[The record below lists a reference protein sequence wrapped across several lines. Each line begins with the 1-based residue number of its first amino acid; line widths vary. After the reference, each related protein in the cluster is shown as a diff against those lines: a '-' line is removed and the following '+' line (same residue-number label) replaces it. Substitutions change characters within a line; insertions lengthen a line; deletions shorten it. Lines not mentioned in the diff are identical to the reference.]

1 MDGWMDGWI
10 GRCRP
15 DKMKGTDVEGRRTR
29 SRGGRIYLKLCVTV
43 TKQKDI
49 LKTRVTPDQMTLD
62 MIEITTII

>member
-1 MDGWMDGWI
+1 MWKD
-10 GRCRP
+10 
-15 DKMKGTDVEGRRTR
+15 EGREVVIADEMEWMCVEAQRTK

-49 LKTRVTPDQMTLD
+49 LKTRVTPDRMTLD